1 MLVDSRFCD
10 TYIRFIIYWED
21 PSTALGVQTAVSLTS
36 RVGCVELFIHS
47 ILCTVGCVCGR
58 HHLSVYESPLD
69 WFFLSLIH
77 NLPLLHPS
85 VIFCSSQDFLSINFY
100 RITVLFAACVRPVL
114 KEALPSAQECSEN
127 EPLVLEVCY
136 DGSPSPDVTW
146 YKDGRVLLDRP
157 RSKVRRFLCTLNLFL
172 CIISMYY
179 FIEIF
184 LCIWDTRACVC
195 ICAQYWGI
203 PCISSTSTWT

>member
-10 TYIRFIIYWED
+10 TYFRFIIYWKD
-21 PSTALGVQTAVSLTS
+21 PSTALDVQTAVSLTS

-47 ILCTVGCVCGR
+47 ILCTVGCGR

-69 WFFLSLIH
+69 WFFLYLIH
-77 NLPLLHPS
+77 NLPLLWWF
-85 VIFCSSQDFLSINFY
+85 FCSSQDFLSINFY
-100 RITVLFAACVRPVL
+100 RITFFFAACVRPVL
-114 KEALPSAQECSEN
+114 KEALPPAQECSEN

-157 RSKVRRFLCTLNLFL
+157 RSKVKRFLCFWDLHVFASVLSTEGFL
-172 CIISMYY
+172 V
-179 FIEIF
+179 F
-184 LCIWDTRACVC
+184 LLHLLECKEL
-195 ICAQYWGI
+195 
-203 PCISSTSTWT
+203 